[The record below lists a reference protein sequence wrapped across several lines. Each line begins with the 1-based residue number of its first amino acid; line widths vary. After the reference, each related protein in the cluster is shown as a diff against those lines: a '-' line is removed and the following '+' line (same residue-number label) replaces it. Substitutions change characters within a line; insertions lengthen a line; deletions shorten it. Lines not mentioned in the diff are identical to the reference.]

1 MRSFVVAFFSLAPI
15 SIVGAQPPL
24 CGDKTP
30 QHTDLLSFEQWQSVL
45 NETPGDDPV
54 LEEAIAL
61 EKAKYGEKP
70 PTLEKAIRVTW
81 DQARK
86 LILLGAV
93 RQTEQSHDLTVWLIT
108 GTGRIYV
115 SREPQIDEIYRVAG
129 IVDPCDIYIQHT
141 TE

>member
-1 MRSFVVAFFSLAPI
+1 MRSLIVAIFSLAPL
-15 SIVGAQPPL
+15 SIVAAQPPL
-24 CGDKTP
+24 CGDKKA
-30 QHTDLLSFEQWQSVL
+30 QHADLLSVEQWQSVL

-61 EKAKYGEKP
+61 EKAKYGEEP
-70 PTLEKAIRVTW
+70 PNLEKAIRVNW

-93 RQTEQSHDLTVWLIT
+93 RQTEQNHNLTVWLIT

-115 SREPQIDEIYRVAG
+115 SREPHIDEIYRVAG
-129 IVDPCDIYIQHT
+129 IVDPCGVYIQHT